1 MFKVYTV
8 NGQEYEVSNEKESK
22 FLQEFPDAELIE
34 DTIST
39 PTETV
44 TSAEVVPSSG
54 MLPASTQRASG
65 EPSPTFEGD
74 TPSIAPAVRAEE
86 GFWSELYQSVNQ
98 YWTAA
103 GNTEETLDIAFGDV
117 TEEDLEE
124 YQKALEKED
133 SMGGP
138 TQSML
143 DFYKSMEDNG
153 GGLLGGFKAFWEHPE
168 VGLQQGIGSMAGL
181 FRTGLETIGGEKTSA
196 TVAGG
201 TATGAGIGAGIG
213 LATGAISGPGAV
225 LTTGAGAIAG
235 ATRGAYGSL
244 SGLMEGTGK
253 ISELMR
259 EHLKGDYST
268 ENIRKVLDN
277 DAVMSDI
284 RSKAIAR
291 GLTIA
296 AVDGITGGLGK
307 AVGKVTK
314 KATFWG
320 VNPAQ
325 VGVEALG
332 GAGGEALAQQAAGEE
347 YDAGAIILEA
357 ASGPSTLPGE
367 AGLNAIQRLRKA
379 KKDGTARL
387 EDSPKKE
394 IKDGPSAYR
403 INGQPIKK
411 EAFIETINK
420 MNPEDV
426 KDADISVSNDP
437 DTNKY
442 ISDIVRNVYENEGK
456 KKPPSGGGAGV
467 FGEKIKEASRDY
479 NAERFELLSEEDKML
494 ANRIKDETKRNKF
507 VNSRT
512 SKTTEG
518 NDINEAEAAEK
529 ALADPQS
536 DEATLIAAA
545 RKMDDPLAPFNDAAI
560 SSVSRN
566 LAELEERGGRDIS
579 RNEVEL
585 QRTLKYKN
593 QLSKP
598 KTKGTDTTMDLKARD
613 KESKRI
619 QPTFMDKAQDKYIK
633 KIGDLQNQLEDV
645 ILEGAPPEIEETLR
659 EQIAYQED
667 LLRKSKNE
675 VNKEVNLLNPNEKTE
690 LNELKSQQRLYQ
702 SFVNNEKAPDEV
714 KKIAKEKLNEI
725 ENKQLEVFFGPSN
738 RSIEASQ
745 KAQQI
750 FENEGIEAYDKIID
764 TQEGLIRQIA
774 IDKLNKVPQN
784 KRVEGDL
791 EALVSELKYGKEGA
805 IGIIQ
810 KYDSAKNPSI
820 SSHIGQILKRRV
832 HRAAKKIVPQLDS
845 KDFSAP
851 EVANVIADETGMVE
865 PTFGPKVL
873 ADMLQLPA
881 KLINKATKAVPA
893 ALQNVIKSLTGDKGK
908 TLNKKKRISLAEK
921 SIADIIE
928 GRVLPEI
935 KKEFGKNTKNKKDF
949 DNYLNK
955 NWVPLTRAFLGQK
968 SITKGEGVA
977 KDWSMFPPSQE
988 QVKDY
993 FNGSDIVVGEIS
1005 KKTGKPITEGQKSRA
1020 VADRKASLAEAV
1032 SKQFALELQE
1042 EYLAQNPKER
1052 KAINKEINEGVDENN
1067 IIMLKANDVLDNS
1080 PNIKEDNKKD
1090 LKKALD
1096 RTMSREELES
1106 LTEKLLQ
1113 DPAKTIAELNG
1124 ITEADAKKLL
1134 SSYRGQNKEN
1144 SAITKQFIIDKVLP
1158 YFGPEIASLIKGSF
1172 SMGSFSRAQFSA
1184 DKYGDGLGPIIEK
1197 LGPIKE
1203 RKYKKSNITKT
1214 PVRPAYRPKGPK
1226 PLSYKAQAQTLVND
1240 TKKALKRIFTKDYQN
1255 EIDSKEKLLKELVLG
1270 LNELYKDNP
1279 TPETRLAIAAILA
1292 TQSEGMTHFIRTLS
1306 PFRYFPNPDLLSVN
1320 DVAWYDGRTLVG
1332 IGLDKKGN
1340 PNLFEGVDKSKIEK
1354 FTPKLIEEEHSFKA
1368 GKTANAIFNMIMN
1381 GTAETDID
1389 AVIEGMAQTAL
1400 LIKDNET
1407 LNTTPG
1413 LKSGMPKGFHL
1424 FSALGN
1430 YETIS
1435 IYAEANGKFGPIDL
1449 NKYFT
1454 YGKKLT
1460 TVAEG
1465 LNAASGN
1472 TVDQIAASNKVI
1484 AENSEKDL
1492 QLVAKAK
1499 EDKFNSKE
1507 KIELTETETAD
1518 AFFDILQGN
1527 WNRDGS
1533 TSIEVFTNPD
1543 AMAEVLMNEFGK
1555 TELEAKVDVQHFG
1568 FRIGNKIFINLKAK
1582 QGLETGVHEAGHV
1595 WNSVVHKAAPEVWNG
1610 IMSRVKE
1617 SGLWD
1622 TYLAQVKSN
1631 KFYNDIVQQYEDGS
1645 NVFNLEN
1652 EIFARI
1658 LEDYGGKKVKSEGS
1672 TINKIKEVIK
1682 KYFNELAKVL
1692 GFDPTTKNF
1701 GDLTVNEMIDLAVS
1715 EVITGD
1721 PLANFSKLKDSKDK
1735 SWFRKTKANIDPS
1748 FKASIDPEYQGLNKL
1763 NEIYKSN
1770 GRNLGQAIKD
1780 SYNEVKDIMSLE
1792 QWVDFVMN
1800 TVGETQIGKTPA
1812 EKALVFAKE
1821 DAINAEK
1828 LRQKKIS
1835 ILKENNLFEENDQYL
1850 TSEQLNKKLKEIDSS
1865 IRKEQKEKNK
1875 AEGLNKKFRQVLNSV
1890 TGTWGKPSKWFVP
1903 PSAEDIKGLL
1913 YAFLPGGKAG
1923 VAAKKFFKSALLD
1936 PYYKGVAAAE
1946 AEILQRTKQFSK
1958 LLKDSGIDL
1967 NKNVEGTPY
1976 AVGQAIKVY
1985 NWVKQGIN
1993 VDVKKSEYIQALVD
2007 AVENNPDLK
2016 AFAEQI
2022 ENGFPI
2028 EYHAEWRNDSF
2039 NKSIYQEI
2047 NTGTRRKHLEVFS
2060 NNVDLVFD
2068 KDNLQEI
2075 ENKYGKKFRQTLENT
2090 LRRMKTGRNRV
2101 STDSQSNAF
2110 LNWVNRAVAT
2120 TMFVNTRSAMLQ
2132 LLSSLNFIGKPN
2144 NNIFQATGALFSG
2157 SWRKDFN
2164 TLWNSDYLKARR
2176 DGAKFDVLA
2185 DEIAEKGEKGLNK
2198 LLKWGF
2204 LPTRMADSFAI
2215 ALGGSAFYGNTVK
2228 ALMKDGMSEADAK
2241 KAAMQ
2246 QWIEAAEESQ
2256 QSADPSKISEIQA
2269 SNTGKLIYAFA
2280 NTPFQYIRKQKRH
2293 LQDVVSGRSY
2303 AQGGMNQVRTDLQSV
2318 LYYSIGQ
2325 AMMFNALQSALF
2337 AVGWEDD
2344 EEKRKA
2350 LLDDKEALIIERAL
2364 TSYMKSMGNPGAI
2377 TAALYSMV
2385 AEGSEQIQK
2394 KGRIDNAYKLALEA
2408 TSISP
2413 PLNAKLKDVVAIGN
2427 IYKYNYKEI
2436 QENPLKP
2443 SINNPTFEIAG
2454 NAASFVGVPLDRV
2467 IRKAQNLSAI
2477 ANEETEAWQKVF
2489 QTLGWNEWD
2498 FYSPTYEAQQ
2508 RTKQKKTKKRLDS
2521 FLTPKQRR
2529 MRDYQQMSP
2538 EQRKAYAKK
2547 RLSKGQPLFKKE
2559 GKVKILGKAHKDGT
2573 IEIAPELSPEKR
2585 RKVEAHENKH
2595 KQDMQAG
2602 KLDYSKDWVRYGNK
2616 HYKRTPD
2623 KKVVYNGKKYIE
2635 GHPTLPWEKAANQV
2649 ERQVT

>member
-44 TSAEVVPSSG
+44 ASAEVVPSSG
-54 MLPASTQRASG
+54 MLPASTQQASG
-65 EPSPTFEGD
+65 ESSPMA
-74 TPSIAPAVRAEE
+74 PPIAPAVRAEE

-124 YQKALEKED
+124 YQRALEKED

-143 DFYKSMEDNG
+143 DFYESMEKHG
-153 GGLLGGFKAFWEHPE
+153 GGLLGGFKAFWENKD
-168 VGLQQGIGSMAGL
+168 VGLQQAIGSMAGL
-181 FRTGLETIGGEKTSA
+181 LRTGFETIGGEKTGA
-196 TVAGG
+196 AIAGG
-201 TATGAGIGAGIG
+201 TAAGAGIGAGVG

-291 GLTIA
+291 GVTIA

-307 AVGKVTK
+307 VVGTATK
-314 KATFWG
+314 TAGGIAKAG
-320 VNPAQ
+320 RKLAQ
-325 VGVEALG
+325 VGTEAVG
-332 GAGGEALAQQAAGEE
+332 GGVGEALAQQAAGEE
-347 YDAGAIILEA
+347 YDAGAIVLEA

-367 AGLNAIQRLRKA
+367 AALSAVQRLRNARKNGA
-379 KKDGTARL
+379 TRL

-456 KKPPSGGGAGV
+456 KKPPEGGGAG
-467 FGEKIKEASRDY
+467 A
-479 NAERFELLSEEDKML
+479 
-494 ANRIKDETKRNKF
+494 
-507 VNSRT
+507 
-512 SKTTEG
+512 
-518 NDINEAEAAEK
+518 
-529 ALADPQS
+529 
-536 DEATLIAAA
+536 
-545 RKMDDPLAPFNDAAI
+545 
-560 SSVSRN
+560 
-566 LAELEERGGRDIS
+566 
-579 RNEVEL
+579 
-585 QRTLKYKN
+585 
-593 QLSKP
+593 
-598 KTKGTDTTMDLKARD
+598 TMDLKARD

-659 EQIAYQED
+659 GQIAYQED

-750 FENEGIEAYDKIID
+750 FENEGVEAYDKIID

-774 IDKLNKVPQN
+774 IDKLNKVPKN

-820 SSHIGQILKRRV
+820 SSHIGQTLKRRV

-873 ADMLQLPA
+873 ADMLQLPT
-881 KLINKATKAVPA
+881 KLIDKAKKAIPA
-893 ALQNVIKSLTGDKGK
+893 ALLNVKNALITDKGK
-908 TLNKKKRISLAEK
+908 QLSKKKRISLAEK
-921 SIADIIE
+921 SIADIID

-993 FNGSDIVVGEIS
+993 FNGSDIIVGEIS

-1042 EYLAQNPKER
+1042 EYLAENPKER
-1052 KAINKEINEGVDENN
+1052 ETLNKESNEGVTEDN
-1067 IIMLKANDVLDNS
+1067 IIMFSANENLRKEEKKEVWEKQKQMLGEDLLTDMATNIVMPRNEQIEAEAEKRGVVWVKQDFNTIEGRDRIIEGYNNLAKKGYLNPAVIEAAKLANFGALYLNERGINGKKQYLVKGEGTSSLSPDADLMSSLSSKRNGVRIYKKLSSVDGYENLNVVLEGTPEYDKAFNENRLIPNYFKGSSFYSAKQPALVELIENSKKNYKGDKTTTGLTQVPMTRLLGLLKDNLKGKKGSVDPKRFKEIKNKYAAAVEGNQKLVKQAVLDAHAF
-1080 PNIKEDNKKD
+1080 I
-1090 LKKALD
+1090 
-1096 RTMSREELES
+1096 
-1106 LTEKLLQ
+1106 Q
-1113 DPAKTIAELNG
+1113 DGGNPH
-1124 ITEADAKKLL
+1124 
-1134 SSYRGQNKEN
+1134 
-1144 SAITKQFIIDKVLP
+1144 
-1158 YFGPEIASLIKGSF
+1158 EIL
-1172 SMGSFSRAQFSA
+1172 
-1184 DKYGDGLGPIIEK
+1184 PIIEGMFK
-1197 LGPIKE
+1197 ATTGGVKVSYEFKGYYNGKHNAFMEEHSPPVNEFADNLVETLFLDSREQVKQ
-1203 RKYKKSNITKT
+1203 RLSDMYKDAGQYILPEEIDNAVTRAKFKSRT
-1214 PVRPAYRPKGPK
+1214 P
-1226 PLSYKAQAQTLVND
+1226 YKAKVGTGSGLFRLISVP
-1240 TKKALKRIFTKDYQN
+1240 
-1255 EIDSKEKLLKELVLG
+1255 EIDV
-1270 LNELYKDNP
+1270 NELILDNGK
-1279 TPETRLAIAAILA
+1279 TAAQQYLAALGIVK
-1292 TQSEGMTHFIRTLS
+1292 
-1306 PFRYFPNPDLLSVN
+1306 PNPDLQAIQKEIVKQNIKPVETMMLS
-1320 DVAWYDGRTLVG
+1320 AR
-1332 IGLDKKGN
+1332 DK
-1340 PNLFEGVDKSKIEK
+1340 
-1354 FTPKLIEEEHSFKA
+1354 
-1368 GKTANAIFNMIMN
+1368 
-1381 GTAETDID
+1381 
-1389 AVIEGMAQTAL
+1389 
-1400 LIKDNET
+1400 
-1407 LNTTPG
+1407 
-1413 LKSGMPKGFHL
+1413 
-1424 FSALGN
+1424 
-1430 YETIS
+1430 
-1435 IYAEANGKFGPIDL
+1435 
-1449 NKYFT
+1449 
-1454 YGKKLT
+1454 
-1460 TVAEG
+1460 
-1465 LNAASGN
+1465 
-1472 TVDQIAASNKVI
+1472 
-1484 AENSEKDL
+1484 
-1492 QLVAKAK
+1492 
-1499 EDKFNSKE
+1499 KFNSKE
-1507 KIELTETETAD
+1507 KIELTEAETAD

-1533 TSIEVFTNPD
+1533 TSIEVFTDPD

-1555 TELEAKVDVQHFG
+1555 TELKAKEDVQHFG
-1568 FRIGNKIFINLKAK
+1568 FKIGNKIFINLKAGK
-1582 QGLETGVHEAGHV
+1582 GLETGVHEAGHV
-1595 WNSVVHKAAPEVWNG
+1595 WNSVVYKSAPKIWNG

-1645 NVFNLEN
+1645 NTFNLEN
-1652 EIFARI
+1652 EIFAKI

-1682 KYFNELAKVL
+1682 KYFNELAKAL

-1748 FKASIDPEYQGLNKL
+1748 FKASIDPEYQGLKSL
-1763 NEIYKSN
+1763 NENYRDN
-1770 GRNLGQAIKD
+1770 GKNLLQAIKD
-1780 SYNEVKDIMSLE
+1780 SYDQVKDIMSLA
-1792 QWVDFVMN
+1792 QWTDFVMN
-1800 TVGETQIGKTPA
+1800 TVGEVQIGKTPA
-1812 EKALVFAKE
+1812 DKALVIAKK
-1821 DAINAEK
+1821 DAVQNEK
-1828 LRQKKIS
+1828 LRQKKIDL
-1835 ILKENNLFEENDQYL
+1835 LKKEGEFKKGDENL
-1850 TSEQLNKKLKEIDSS
+1850 TSIELDKKLKEIDSS
-1865 IRKEQKEKNK
+1865 IKKEQKEKNR

-1923 VAAKKFFKSALLD
+1923 LAAKKFFKSALLD

-1946 AEILQRTKQFSK
+1946 AEILQRTKQFNK
-1958 LLKDSGIDL
+1958 LIKDSGIKLKD
-1967 NKNVEGTPY
+1967 NIEGTPY
-1976 AVGQAIKVY
+1976 SIGQAIKVY
-1985 NWVKQGIN
+1985 NWVKQGID

-2022 ENGFPI
+2022 ENAFPI
-2028 EYHAEWRNDSF
+2028 EYHSEWRNDSF

-2047 NTGTRRKHLEVFS
+2047 NTGTRRKYLEVFS
-2060 NNVDLVFD
+2060 ENVDQIFD

-2075 ENKYGKKFRQTLENT
+2075 ENKYGRKFRQTLEST
-2090 LRRMKTGRNRV
+2090 LKRMKTGRNRT
-2101 STDSQSNAF
+2101 STDSQSNSF

-2120 TMFVNTRSAMLQ
+2120 TMFVNTRSAVLQ
-2132 LLSSLNFIGKPN
+2132 TLSALNFIGKPN

-2157 SWRKDFN
+2157 SWVKDFK

-2185 DEIAEKGEKGLNK
+2185 DEISEGDVKGLNK

-2215 ALGGSAFYGNTVK
+2215 ALGGSAFYRNTMK
-2228 ALMKDGMSEADAK
+2228 ALMQDGMSEADAK
-2241 KAAMQ
+2241 EAAMQ

-2256 QSADPSKISEIQA
+2256 QSSDPSKISEIQS
-2269 SNTGKLIYAFA
+2269 SNIGKVIYAFA
-2280 NTPFQYIRKQKRH
+2280 NTPFQYVRKQKRH
-2293 LQDVVSGRSY
+2293 LQDVASGRSY
-2303 AQGGMNQVRTDLQSV
+2303 AEGGMNQVRKDLQSV

-2325 AMMFNALQSALF
+2325 AMLFNGLQTALF
-2337 AVGWEDD
+2337 AIGFEDD
-2344 EEKRKA
+2344 EEKKEK
-2350 LLDDKEALIIERAL
+2350 LLDDKTALAVERAL
-2364 TSYMKSMGNPGAI
+2364 TSYSKSLGNPGAVTGAI
-2377 TAALYSMV
+2377 YSVM
-2385 AEGSEQIQK
+2385 AEASEQIAK
-2394 KGRIDNAYKLALEA
+2394 YGKIDDSYKLALEA

-2413 PLNAKLKDVVAIGN
+2413 PLNAKLRDIVAIGN
-2427 IYKYNYKEI
+2427 AYKYNAEQI
-2436 QENPLKP
+2436 HEDPLKP
-2443 SINNPTFEIAG
+2443 SLDNAVFEIAG
-2454 NAASFVGVPLDRV
+2454 NASSLAGVPLDRLL
-2467 IRKAQNLSAI
+2467 RKSQNLAAA
-2477 ANEETEAWQKVF
+2477 ANEESESWQKLF
-2489 QTLGWNEWD
+2489 LLLGWSEWELT
-2498 FYSPTYEAQQ
+2498 SPAYEAEQ
-2508 RTKQKKTKKRLDS
+2508 RIKQKKTKKRLDS

-2529 MRDYQQMSP
+2529 MRDYQQMNP
-2538 EQRKAYAKK
+2538 EEKKAYAKK
-2547 RLSKGQPLFKKE
+2547 RLSKGQPLFKRE

-2573 IEIAPELSPEKR
+2573 IEIAPGLSPEKR
-2585 RKVEAHENKH
+2585 RQVEAHENKH

-2635 GHPTLPWEKAANQV
+2635 GHPVLPWEKAANKV
-2649 ERQVT
+2649 ERRVS